1 MSSPYTQSL
10 FSERSEFGGRSTT
23 PVAASAVLHVLL
35 IAAVWFIVAYRP
47 PFVRVTA
54 EHYKVRELVLDIP
67 DEARIPPKIH
77 HPASTPGAHAPASAG
92 KPSPTPPA
100 LQEVAQAKPGPQT
113 LIQPDVDN
121 PVTLAQQIPV
131 PQVVIWKP
139 KSVPVKRITPPP
151 PQPPVSAEAKPSV
164 ELPNDEQTLS
174 DVNLASSIHL
184 TPKPLLTAS
193 TTSPVTVHAPQ
204 QPQRPPMTSS
214 HSSAQPT
221 PAALLSLSNLRMKAG
236 VATLPPVNESVV
248 VKGPGT
254 LAGQG
259 KAPAAPGKDNSSPNP
274 GQGGSTPGP
283 GGNPKNPT
291 TASDAGNAP
300 AFKISGPGLASSGN
314 KPAAP
319 EPVPESGARA
329 NSDNLD
335 NVDSNLPSTTSV
347 TQPKDGH
354 FSSTVVGNQIED
366 QFPEVADVWNGRV
379 TYTVYL
385 HVGLS
390 HSWVMQYS
398 VPRTAD
404 DSAAGPVSHLE
415 APWPYDIVR
424 PNLSPG
430 AIDADALMIHGF
442 VNQSG
447 RFEKL
452 SVVFPQSFPQ
462 AQFVLAALEK
472 WQFRPAQQDGQAAR
486 IEVLLIIPEQFE

>member
-10 FSERSEFGGRSTT
+10 FSERSDFGHRSTT
-23 PVAASAVLHVLL
+23 PVAASAILHVLL

-67 DEARIPPKIH
+67 DEARIPPKIR
-77 HPASTPGAHAPASAG
+77 HPAG
-92 KPSPTPPA
+92 KPSQTPPA

-113 LIQPDVDN
+113 LIQPDVEN

-139 KSVPVKRITPPP
+139 SSVPVKKITPPP

-174 DVNLASSIHL
+174 DVNLASSFHL

-204 QPQRPPMTSS
+204 QPQRAPMTSS

-221 PAALLSLSNLRMKAG
+221 PAAILSLSNLRMKEG
-236 VATLPPVNESVV
+236 IATLPPVNESVV
-248 VKGPGT
+248 VKSPGT

-274 GQGGSTPGP
+274 GQGGSTSGP
-283 GGNPKNPT
+283 GGNPTNP
-291 TASDAGNAP
+291 ASASGAGNAP
-300 AFKISGPGLASSGN
+300 AFKVSGPGLASAGN
-314 KPAAP
+314 KPPGP
-319 EPVPESGARA
+319 EPGTGTNPDSL
-329 NSDNLD
+329 DNLD
-335 NVDSNLPSTTSV
+335 SNQPSTTSV
-347 TQPKDGH
+347 SQPKDGH

-366 QFPEVADVWNGRV
+366 QYPEVADVWNGRV

-385 HVGLS
+385 HVGLA

-398 VPRTAD
+398 VPHTAD
-404 DSAAGPVSHLE
+404 DSAGSPVSHLE